1 MNGMYAA
8 DASTS
13 TTARI
18 NASVSMAGSLRGL
31 PDRALQGSI
40 QSRGEERGEALLEQ
54 ARVVAVLGLAAG
66 DQLHRVGRRQG
77 VGERAEHEVNAPYQL
92 LARDRKSTRLNS
104 SHRTIS
110 YAVFC
115 LKKKKKKRKRKRSEV
130 TELRLATTGR
140 DRQGTAGAGQPRL
153 QPHRDR
159 QTGRQGQ
166 RERRQGPR
174 PDTA

>member
-8 DASTS
+8 AASTS

-18 NASVSMAGSLRGL
+18 NASVSMEDSLRGL

-40 QSRGEERGEALLEQ
+40 QSCGEERGEAFLEQ

-92 LARDRKSTRLNS
+92 LARHLRQRALERRLVAL
-104 SHRTIS
+104 H
-110 YAVFC
+110 
-115 LKKKKKKRKRKRSEV
+115 
-130 TELRLATTGR
+130 G
-140 DRQGTAGAGQPRL
+140 GGGPGAGQGADRFRRL
-153 QPHRDR
+153 GVGWA
-159 QTGRQGQ
+159 GRPG
-166 RERRQGPR
+166 
-174 PDTA
+174 

>member
-8 DASTS
+8 AASSS

-18 NASVSMAGSLRGL
+18 DARVSMADSLRGL

-40 QSRGEERGEALLEQ
+40 QSCGEERGEALLEQ

-92 LARDRKSTRLNS
+92 LARHL
-104 SHRTIS
+104 
-110 YAVFC
+110 
-115 LKKKKKKRKRKRSEV
+115 
-130 TELRLATTGR
+130 
-140 DRQGTAGAGQPRL
+140 RQGAL
-153 QPHRDR
+153 
-159 QTGRQGQ
+159 
-166 RERRQGPR
+166 ERRLVALHGGAAPVADHGADRSRRLGTGGPGPR
-174 PDTA
+174 